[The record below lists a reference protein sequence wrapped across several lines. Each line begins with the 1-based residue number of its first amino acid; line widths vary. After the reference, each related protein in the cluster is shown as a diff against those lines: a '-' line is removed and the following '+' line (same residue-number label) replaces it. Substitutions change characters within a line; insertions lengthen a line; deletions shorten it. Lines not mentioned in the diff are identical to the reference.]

1 MKRWLAGILV
11 VLSST
16 AGVAQLV
23 QADFSVPIQA
33 CLNQIIEPVNSSANA
48 SRYEW
53 DFCQGDLET
62 APAASLA
69 VNLGGNVT
77 TGVDVV
83 FDGTNWFGFIASQN
97 GNSILKLSFGTD
109 VTSTP
114 TITNLGNISGVINSP
129 TDIKVVA
136 DNGNWYGFVYGL
148 NSPMISRIDFGS
160 SLNNTPSASAVL
172 SGAGSTNGGFDM
184 IREGAGWMMVL
195 SYFNSTKIVRLTSVI
210 SVPTVSDV
218 IDTAPFG
225 SSLGDVALLKS
236 NGSYFAYATDFG
248 NRNLYRLAFGSSV
261 FTSPLVT
268 NLNVGVLSGLTPF
281 GIDAG
286 QDNLNYYALISTIE
300 GSLVRVNL
308 GQNLASDTPT
318 GISLGNLGMLE
329 NTLKIKVLKHQSR
342 WFAFATSWSST
353 RLYRVGFGEP
363 ACEITPAV
371 SASAQPIIS
380 YASAGNKAITLRAFT
395 ASGEFAEV
403 TKPVLITTDQAPGL
417 TINFSGYCIASP
429 TDFAASA
436 TLPLT
441 TYDWNFGD
449 SFSATS
455 AAPSHQYASVGT
467 YDVRLL
473 ATATNGC
480 QNSATTSVEIFNV
493 PVADFSLP
501 APAVT
506 CTHAEY
512 LFMNTSIA
520 DPGANVSWQWQV
532 NSINQ
537 SVTEDGLLAFTSV
550 NNHSVKLIASI
561 PGCASE
567 ISKIFA
573 VSQAGP
579 DVDFTISGFCQ
590 NNPITFTNATTGPAD
605 NFSWDF
611 DDGHTSVAVNPV
623 NVFTDPGM
631 YHVSLTAS
639 NAAGCNNTVSKQ
651 LAVYSVPQVDFTAL
665 PPPFSCSGTPSAFND
680 LTPPPGDSNLSS
692 WLWNFG
698 DTGSP
703 SNTST
708 LRNPQH
714 TYVAAADYTVSLT
727 VTTNFLC
734 SSTLQRTITIYTSP
748 TAGFNH
754 SPLCEDAAVE
764 FSDAASTNQAWS
776 WQIGSSFYA
785 TENPEHI
792 FTNPGNYDVAL
803 SVTGANN
810 CVGTTQQTIVIP
822 PKLLVDFSSI
832 RTCVNQNT
840 VFNDLTDDST
850 DPITQYDW
858 NFDGLD
864 DADTNPAIVVFPET
878 GTVNV
883 TLTVTTSS
891 GCEFPVTKPVT
902 ITRGPL
908 AAFTANPNTGEAPL
922 LIQFVN
928 NSLDANTFTWDFG
941 DDAPQ
946 STVMS
951 PSTIYESSGYYTVQ
965 LIATDLQSCIDTT
978 HQVITVLS
986 PSEIKLPYP
995 NPSTGAFTVEWQLNE
1010 ASKTSL
1016 VLLDVTGR
1024 EIRNLDVM
1032 ANAGINRYVLDIT
1045 GEQSGLY
1052 ILTIR
1057 YLNTVKTY
1065 RLLVFE

>member
-11 VLSST
+11 VLSTT

-33 CLNQIIEPVNSSANA
+33 CLNQIIEPVNSSASA

-77 TGVDVV
+77 TGVEVV

-160 SLNNTPSASAVL
+160 SLSNTPSASAVL

-195 SYFNSTKIVRLTSVI
+195 SYFNSTKIVRLTSVT

-363 ACEITPAV
+363 PCEITPAV

-403 TKPVLITTDQAPGL
+403 TKPVLITTDQAPDL

-561 PGCASE
+561 PGCSSE

-590 NNPITFTNATTGPAD
+590 NNPITFTNGTTGPAD

-639 NAAGCNNTVSKQ
+639 NAAGCNNTVYKQ

-665 PPPFSCSGTPSAFND
+665 PPPFSCSGAPSAFND

-708 LRNPQH
+708 IRNPQH

-734 SSTLQRTITIYTSP
+734 SSTLQRTITIYPSP

-754 SPLCEDAAVE
+754 SPLCEDVAVE
-764 FSDAASTNQAWS
+764 FSDAGSTNQAWS

-810 CVGTTQQTIVIP
+810 CVGTTQQTFVIP

-941 DDAPQ
+941 DDAPH